1 MKSGQSRE
9 IDNVILRTH
18 DTGRRQ
24 REQNAQDRKLNR
36 WATKTPQ
43 VNTGPRE
50 WLVILEFVVWY
61 CPQNP
66 LIRTS

>member
-24 REQNAQDRKLNR
+24 REQNTQDRKLNR
-36 WATKTPQ
+36 
-43 VNTGPRE
+43 
-50 WLVILEFVVWY
+50 
-61 CPQNP
+61 
-66 LIRTS
+66 

>member
-24 REQNAQDRKLNR
+24 REQNTQDRKLIDEQPKHR
-36 WATKTPQ
+36 K
-43 VNTGPRE
+43 
-50 WLVILEFVVWY
+50 
-61 CPQNP
+61 
-66 LIRTS
+66 